1 MKANDF
7 ALLRLLADGAFHSGE
22 RLAEQLGC
30 SRALVCARLKQLSQS
45 HGLVLHSVR
54 GQGYQLASKIDWL
67 NLDEI
72 TRYLAASPL
81 GFALELVDT
90 TTSTNS
96 DMLQRA
102 AEGEASR
109 LVCLAETQTAGRG
122 RYGRIWQ
129 SQLGSALTFS
139 VLWRF
144 QCGVSQLSGLSLVV
158 GLAVLHALQENSV
171 PSARLKWPNDVLFE
185 NRKLAGILI
194 ELSGDALGPSAVV
207 IGIGVNFSSPEGVEQ
222 ETASVAD
229 MRLSLSRN
237 KLAADILIALAVM
250 LPRFEQQ
257 GFAAFRQVWEGSH
270 GWQGER
276 VTLLPL
282 YGEPSHGIA
291 LGVDDSG
298 ALRLLTTQGETA
310 IHAGEVSLRRTT

>member
-1 MKANDF
+1 MKADDF

-30 SRALVCARLKQLSQS
+30 SRALVCARLKHLAQS

-54 GQGYQLASKIDWL
+54 GQGYQLVSQIDWL
-67 NLDEI
+67 DCADI
-72 TRYLAASPL
+72 TRHLAASPL
-81 GFALELVDT
+81 AFSLEVVDIT
-90 TTSTNS
+90 PSTNS
-96 DMLQRA
+96 DLLQRA
-102 AEGEASR
+102 AQGEASR
-109 LVCLAETQTAGRG
+109 QVRLAETQTAGRG
-122 RYGRIWQ
+122 RYGRTWH

-144 QCGVSQLSGLSLVV
+144 ECGVSQLSGLSLVV
-158 GLAVLHALQENSV
+158 GLAVLHALQENGV
-171 PSARLKWPNDVLFE
+171 TSARLKWPNDILFE

-207 IGIGVNFSSPEGVEQ
+207 IGIGVNLMAPEGVEQ
-222 ETASVAD
+222 ETASVAE
-229 MRLSLSRN
+229 MGALLSRN
-237 KLAADILIALAVM
+237 KLAADILIALAKM
-250 LPRFEQQ
+250 LPRFAQE
-257 GFAAFRQVWEGSH
+257 GFAAFQHAWERWH

-282 YGEPSHGIA
+282 YGEPSHGTA
-291 LGVDDSG
+291 LGVDSAG
-298 ALRLLTTQGETA
+298 ALRLLTANGETA